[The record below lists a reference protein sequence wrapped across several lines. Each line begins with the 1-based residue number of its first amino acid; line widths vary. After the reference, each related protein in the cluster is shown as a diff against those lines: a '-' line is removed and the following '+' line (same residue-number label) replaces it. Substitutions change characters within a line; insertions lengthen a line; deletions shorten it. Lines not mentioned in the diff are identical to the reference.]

1 MLPTI
6 LTLMPDS
13 AEAFGDPQFGPN
25 VERNFGENRT
35 KAKSPACKNTD
46 ATTERSNRSCSY
58 VIVFLASAVESRC
71 LCSRCPR
78 VLNDPAPLRKFERE
92 PSDRPAGT
100 RSGESDREALL

>member
-1 MLPTI
+1 
-6 LTLMPDS
+6 MPEAVD
-13 AEAFGDPQFGPN
+13 AFGEPQFIPVVGK
-25 VERNFGENRT
+25 NFGESRT
-35 KAKSPACKNTD
+35 KAKRPACKNTD

-58 VIVFLASAVESRC
+58 VILRLASAVESRC

-92 PSDRPAGT
+92 LSGRLAST